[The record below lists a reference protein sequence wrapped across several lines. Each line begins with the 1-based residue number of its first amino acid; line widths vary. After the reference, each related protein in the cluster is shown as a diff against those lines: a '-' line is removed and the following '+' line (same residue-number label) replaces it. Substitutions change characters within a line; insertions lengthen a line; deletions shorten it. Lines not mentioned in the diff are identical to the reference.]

1 MSDSNNNNKDYKLS
15 QFQRNRYFYGKLM
28 TVKDFDTE
36 QNYMNEK
43 RHLLN
48 RLVNGAGV
56 ICGLRSDDDVSY
68 DVEVSAPEGN
78 VKIKFKTGGAAIDC
92 RGREIVIP
100 VQEREV
106 FKKEGSAKS
115 NLTADDLTAATGE
128 NNDPD
133 QFYLY
138 LEYDPREGEMVS
150 SALENSSCEE
160 TCCPNRVIENF
171 EVIAS
176 TQAPETAVEPAFP
189 EFGYGKSEAAME
201 EELKKWFRDRTA
213 KLCEPPNDGKV
224 FLLALKKGDYKV
236 DYNETRRCLSFV
248 TNNRAFSEL
257 LAWHLSDFGNPH
269 KTLVGLD
276 VEEEG
281 GVVKVDHGDGYITI
295 AKTNE
300 TGISN
305 AITLDAEPGNHK
317 ILIGETHSK
326 LRDNPHDVKMS
337 QLKDFDANN
346 NKIINLKTP
355 TDDNDAAN
363 KKYVDTHSV
372 RTDNPHEVKMSQ
384 LKDFDANNNKIINL
398 ETPIDDKDA
407 ANKKYVDTHS
417 ARTDNPH
424 QTTAE
429 QVGALSISG
438 GLVTGPIHIKTEE
451 WSALSGNATE
461 TYGVMGRLTKDL
473 ETGSS
478 YRTAGVVGVS
488 EIEGKHGVYAKAP
501 EGTHALY
508 VQGSALF
515 TGPKTGYVVDVFKNA
530 GGKNLKTGD
539 VVKLKGTPVNRF
551 FGDNDKIP
559 VAEVTMADK
568 ENDNCTIGI
577 VDRKAIPEEIETGKK
592 SKAGDPSVIKDGEE
606 LYVVTLGTYFRCKVD
621 ASDAPIKVGDLLT
634 SSKNPGHARK
644 AADPK
649 IGSIIGK
656 ALEPLEKGTGYIA
669 VFVNIQ

>member
-1 MSDSNNNNKDYKLS
+1 MSDSNDNNKGYNLGP
-15 QFQRNRYFYGKLM
+15 FRRNRYFYGKLM
-28 TVKDFDTE
+28 TVNDFDTE
-36 QNYMNEK
+36 QKYMNGK

-48 RLVNGAGV
+48 RLVNGAGL
-56 ICGLRSDDDVSY
+56 ICGLGLD
-68 DVEVSAPEGN
+68 DVEVSALGEK
-78 VKIKFKTGGAAIDC
+78 VIIKFKTGGAAIDC
-92 RGREIVIP
+92 KGREIVVP
-100 VQEREV
+100 VPGEKREIFV
-106 FKKEGSAKS
+106 TEGDTES
-115 NLTADDLTAATGE
+115 NLTTSLLDE
-128 NNDPD
+128 DPY
-133 QFYLY
+133 YLY
-138 LEYDPREGEMVS
+138 LEYDERKGEMVS

-160 TCCPNRVIENF
+160 NRITEDF
-171 EVIAS
+171 KVIAS
-176 TQAPETAVEPAFP
+176 KDGPGTPGSPDTQTIVCPDFTSETPEYDAKQEV
-189 EFGYGKSEAAME
+189 KDW
-201 EELKKWFRDRTA
+201 LKDRTSG
-213 KLCEPPNDGKV
+213 LCTAPDEDRV
-224 FLLALKKGDYKV
+224 FLLALNQGSSPITV
-236 DYNETRRCLSFV
+236 DEAETNQYLSFV
-248 TNNRAFSEL
+248 TNNSAFSEL
-257 LAWHLSDFGNPH
+257 LACHLSDFGNPH

-276 VEEEG
+276 VEEEE

-295 AKTNE
+295 AKSNE

-305 AITLDAEPGNHK
+305 AITLDAEPNNHK

-326 LRDNPHDVKMS
+326 LR
-337 QLKDFDANN
+337 
-346 NKIINLKTP
+346 
-355 TDDNDAAN
+355 
-363 KKYVDTHSV
+363 
-372 RTDNPHEVKMSQ
+372 DNPHEVKMSQ

-398 ETPIDDKDA
+398 EKPTDDKDA
-407 ANKKYVDTHS
+407 ANKKYVDTHSTRTDNPHGVKMSQLKDFSANNNKIINLEKPTDDKDAANKKYVDAHS

-451 WSALSGNATE
+451 WSALSGNATT
-461 TYGVMGRLTKDL
+461 TYGVMGRLTQDL
-473 ETGSS
+473 DTGSS

-530 GGKNLKTGD
+530 GGKTLKTGD

-577 VDRKAIPEEIETGKK
+577 VDRKAIPEEIKTGKK
-592 SKAGDPSVIKDGEE
+592 SKASDPSVIKDGEE

-634 SSKNPGHARK
+634 SSKNPGFAGK

-656 ALEPLEKGTGYIA
+656 ALEPLEKGTGHIA